1 MGRSLDSSLERQSV
15 CICDEDGKNAASYKL
30 PPPPTA
36 FISSTAWK
44 SMTDMVADKAK
55 EQWESDPAC
64 LNERIK
70 QMKLF
75 EARIAVIPLVY
86 ALVNLAS
93 QI

>member
-1 MGRSLDSSLERQSV
+1 
-15 CICDEDGKNAASYKL
+15 
-30 PPPPTA
+30 
-36 FISSTAWK
+36 
-44 SMTDMVADKAK
+44 MTDMVADKAK